1 MNLNGTRF
9 SLHRWWSIV
18 LKEFL
23 QLRRDRVTFAM
34 MIGIP
39 IMQLLMFG
47 FAINTDPKHLPTG
60 VIAADRSEFTRS
72 FLASL
77 RNTDYFRLD
86 ETLPD
91 EAAGRQA
98 LAEGGCSSSSAFRPT
113 SPAGWCA
120 ASAPRCW
127 SRPTRPTLRRR
138 AWRWPLSRSSRRA
151 WSART

>member
-98 LAEGGCSSSSAFRPT
+98 LAEGRLQFVVSIPPDFTRRLVRGER
-113 SPAGWCA
+113 
-120 ASAPRCW
+120 PRCW